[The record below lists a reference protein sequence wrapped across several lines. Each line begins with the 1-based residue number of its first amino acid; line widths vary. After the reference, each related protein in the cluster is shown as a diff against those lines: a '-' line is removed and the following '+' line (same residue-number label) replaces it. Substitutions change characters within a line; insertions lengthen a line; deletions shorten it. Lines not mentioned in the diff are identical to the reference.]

1 MDIDFPYRIAVNGRT
16 ASTNRSEHIRDM
28 IKQVLFTSPGER
40 VNRPTFGSGLNQLVF
55 EPNNIELL
63 STVQFLVKGS
73 LQEWLG
79 DVIEV
84 GEVHIE
90 VLDASLSI
98 NIHYQEIG
106 TGQEQEVTFQQSI

>member
-1 MDIDFPYRIAVNGRT
+1 MDIDFPYRIAINGRT
-16 ASTNRSEHIRDM
+16 ATTLRSEHIRDM

-55 EPNNIELL
+55 EPNSVELI

-73 LQEWLG
+73 LQEWLS

-84 GEVHIE
+84 GEVNID
-90 VLDASLSI
+90 VTDSTLSVH
-98 NIHYQEIG
+98 IHYLEIG
-106 TGQEQEVTFQQSI
+106 NPLSQEVTFQKPI